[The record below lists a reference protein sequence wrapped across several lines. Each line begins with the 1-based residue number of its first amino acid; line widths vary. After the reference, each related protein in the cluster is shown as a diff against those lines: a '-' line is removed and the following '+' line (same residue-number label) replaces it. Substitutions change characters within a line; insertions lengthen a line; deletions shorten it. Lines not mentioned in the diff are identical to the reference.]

1 MLAVESNNVVALR
14 MRNFALGIGNPVRE
28 SSLMIS
34 EKYDAAFET
43 ASDLMAGGSVTGVI
57 ERYRQH
63 VAANAR
69 RLTGGPE
76 LIGKPLSQP
85 LSNESKP

>member
-1 MLAVESNNVVALR
+1 MEFPWNSTLMLAVESTNVVALR
-14 MRNFALGIGNPVRE
+14 MRNFAFGMGNPVRE
-28 SSLMIS
+28 TSLMVS
-34 EKYDAAFET
+34 EKCDAAFEA

-69 RLTGGPE
+69 RLTADW
-76 LIGKPLSQP
+76 S
-85 LSNESKP
+85 

>member
-14 MRNFALGIGNPVRE
+14 MRNFALGMGNPVRE

-34 EKYDAAFET
+34 EKYDAAFEAVT
-43 ASDLMAGGSVTGVI
+43 SLIAGASINAVV

-63 VAANAR
+63 VAANASW
-69 RLTGGPE
+69 LTAE
-76 LIGKPLSQP
+76 DKLVASR
-85 LSNESKP
+85 